1 MSSDFVK
8 SLKRVVKIEDVL
20 SERGVSPSKSFG
32 SKLIYKCPI
41 HSNDD
46 SPSFHVYQKEN
57 GDDFFC
63 YGCKVGGDVV
73 KLVTILNKC
82 SNRDAFKI
90 LGEKAGISYDP
101 YLYSMD
107 LGIGN
112 FESYDYSEDL
122 DSLMLYITMTYRKLK
137 KNGDS
142 HMVCDI
148 EKKWADIDNMYWS
161 MNCDGLKN
169 ICSWINGK

>member
-1 MSSDFVK
+1 MSSEFVK
-8 SLKRVVKIEDVL
+8 SLKRIVKIEDVL
-20 SERGVSPSKSFG
+20 SERGVSPSKKFG

-41 HSNDD
+41 HTGDD
-46 SPSFHVYQKEN
+46 SPSFHVYEKDN

-73 KLVTILNKC
+73 KLVTVLNKC

-90 LGEKAGISYDP
+90 LGDKAGIAYDP
-101 YLYSMD
+101 YLYSID

-112 FESYDYSEDL
+112 FESYDYGEDL

-137 KNGDS
+137 KNGMS
-142 HMVCDI
+142 SIVSEI
-148 EKKWADIDNMYWS
+148 EKKWVEIDNMYWS
-161 MNCDGLKN
+161 MNHDGLKS
-169 ICSWINGK
+169 ICSWISGR

>member
-1 MSSDFVK
+1 MSSEFVK
-8 SLKRVVKIEDVL
+8 SLKRTVRIGDVL
-20 SERGVSPSKSFG
+20 GERGISPSKRFG

-46 SPSFHVYQKEN
+46 SPSFHVYEKEN

-73 KLVTILNKC
+73 KLVTVLNKC

-90 LGEKAGISYDP
+90 LGDKAGISYDP
-101 YLYSMD
+101 YLYSID
-107 LGIGN
+107 LSIGN
-112 FESYDYSEDL
+112 FESYDCSDDL
-122 DSLMLYITMTYRKLK
+122 DSFMLYITMAYRKLK
-137 KNGDS
+137 KNGIHSLVSEIDS
-142 HMVCDI
+142 RWN
-148 EKKWADIDNMYWS
+148 EIDHMYWS
-161 MNCDGLKN
+161 MNRDGLKS